1 MLIASGIVCVILP
14 KDKPVHLSLIHLPR
28 IPIGS
33 VQVIEIINQFVVEFH
48 DCSYS
53 CFQKPLGGC
62 MARCIKQNHA
72 AQRHCEKQSVSSAV
86 RASVGMFFRGPH
98 SAYEVVPCERE
109 RYSFSPGHWSPFAR
123 TNFWQNRG
131 EAGRTMAFELL
142 TLLLLREPFVFTLAA
157 DEDDEPGERSH
168 GPHNTV
174 PRRTPYSGIDP
185 R

>member
-48 DCSYS
+48 DCSCS

-86 RASVGMFFRGPH
+86 RASVGMFSEGLIALMRLFPAKGSGIP
-98 SAYEVVPCERE
+98 
-109 RYSFSPGHWSPFAR
+109 SPQG
-123 TNFWQNRG
+123 T
-131 EAGRTMAFELL
+131 GR
-142 TLLLLREPFVFTLAA
+142 
-157 DEDDEPGERSH
+157 RSH
-168 GPHNTV
+168 G
-174 PRRTPYSGIDP
+174 RTSGKIEGK
-185 R
+185 RGEQWHSNC